1 MDVATYAKHYIKCT
15 TSLKSCIYTLLNPT
29 LLQVTYLQVTT
40 SNFLKNLLAEILVND
55 KMNWLIKICPVKHNS
70 LPKNCSYI

>member
-29 LLQVTYLQVTT
+29 FT